1 MNQDRNAHFSVG
13 LLGSKLVKLQDGEQP
28 TVARDELALV
38 GSQVGHLKDGYGDG
52 DEVAAVG
59 EELVGLAGDG
69 ADVLGR
75 GQDHD
80 EGDVRADLNNF
91 LGVYSAIPIRDD

>member
-1 MNQDRNAHFSVG
+1 
-13 LLGSKLVKLQDGEQP
+13 
-28 TVARDELALV
+28 
-38 GSQVGHLKDGYGDG
+38 
-52 DEVAAVG
+52 
-59 EELVGLAGDG
+59 VGLAGDG